1 MAYKALY
8 RTYRPQRFDEVIGQ
22 EVIVKTLQNA
32 LANGK
37 ITHAYLF
44 SGPRGTG
51 KTTVARLLAKAINCS
66 KGMNPEPCNE
76 CESCKEIM
84 EGNNPDVIEIDA
96 ASNNG
101 VDEIREIREKVKFL
115 PGEGKYKVYIID
127 EVHMLTTSAFNAL
140 LKTLEEPPK
149 HVIFILATTEPQ
161 KVLPTI
167 LSRCQRYDFKGLSV
181 DEISRHV
188 RNVCQKEDVRITD
201 EALVALA
208 ESAEGGMRDALSYL
222 DQAIALSDEE
232 VTVDDINNVTG
243 NLGYDKLIEIA
254 ECFENK
260 NISLAMKCTNEL
272 LNMGKEVSKVLSGLL
287 QFYRDMLLY
296 KNVDTTEFKKYIF
309 EKEKFRDLAKTVDD
323 KKIFYYVDVLSEAQN
338 RLRSATTP
346 QIFLEVAMIKMVN
359 VTSDDLNLIS
369 QVREL
374 EEKINNIDLSGIAS
388 SHEVVTGTV
397 DNEKVAQLE
406 EKINRIISELGKLEL
421 PTLVTRVGMLEAKTS
436 EKDEEEAIKEIQKEI
451 DKLKEDVYLVKA
463 NYTSLANYQDNIDE
477 DSDKVSVDPEIF
489 SRIEKIEKD
498 IERIN
503 QSETNYDEINDIID
517 DRLKNARREVSM
529 DYDKINQMIDERVR
543 NIEFAG
549 GDVDAANKYNDEIS
563 QRLEAIEDKLYRVMS
578 GALAREQIPTKPSK
592 RKGPNERQMVL
603 FGNDMIALDNIEKK
617 AVKER
622 VDFSGFSK
630 QEKKEELPKEANLF
644 TNLEEKEE
652 EQEETP
658 IVFEKKVIES
668 SEEINKVKEEAPQD
682 ANVFGASKY
691 ESVGPAEQSLKRSG
705 EVLSLG
711 EEKPESK
718 VDVFGISKYNV
729 DSIGEKKLNES
740 VNKLSDETKEKPD
753 RIDPII
759 YKDAPKMTEGEELD
773 EFERFDVGVIV
784 RILNATRTTEARND
798 KVRIVNLWKNLVDRT
813 HGDRKGVAQVLQ
825 DGEVVAVGD
834 HELIIVYDSPS
845 VCNQV
850 MKRKFRKDSLKI
862 LFDLLGTTYNYLAL
876 PVNLWQTKREE
887 YINQYRMGNTNIKL
901 KPINESILNVL
912 INANEKTPEEEM
924 VSNARGLF
932 GDDIIEYKG

>member
-22 EVIVKTLQNA
+22 EVVVKTLQNA
-32 LANGK
+32 LATGK

-51 KTTVARLLAKAINCS
+51 KTTIARLLAKAINCS
-66 KGMNPEPCNE
+66 HGMNSEPCNE

-188 RNVCQKEDVRITD
+188 RNIAQKEDVKITE
-201 EALVALA
+201 EAIVALA

-232 VTVDDINNVTG
+232 VTVDDINSVTG
-243 NLGYDKLIEIA
+243 NLGYDKLIELA
-254 ECFENK
+254 ECFEKK
-260 NISLAMKCTNEL
+260 NISKAMKCTNEL

-287 QFYRDMLLY
+287 EFYRDVLLY
-296 KNVDTTEFKKYIF
+296 KNVDTAEFKKYIF
-309 EKEKFRDLAKTVDD
+309 EKEQFKELATEIDD
-323 KKIFYYVDVLSEAQN
+323 KKVFYYVDVLSEAQT
-338 RLRSATTP
+338 RLRSSTTP

-359 VTSDDLNLIS
+359 VTSDDLALIS

-374 EEKINNIDLSGIAS
+374 EEKINNLDFSNMPSPAQAPVSAIDDAKF
-388 SHEVVTGTV
+388 V
-397 DNEKVAQLE
+397 QLE
-406 EKINRIISELGKLEL
+406 EKVNRIITKLGELDL
-421 PTLVTRVGMLEAKTS
+421 PKLVTRMGMVEAKLG
-436 EKDEEEAIKEIQKEI
+436 EKGQDDAIKEIQNEI

-463 NYTSLANYQDNIDE
+463 SYSSLATISDNVDRTVKAE
-477 DSDKVSVDPEIF
+477 VDPELYE
-489 SRIEKIEKD
+489 RLEKLEKD
-498 IERIN
+498 LDKVN
-503 QSETNYDEINDIID
+503 QAEVNYDEINDIID

-529 DYDKINQMIDERVR
+529 DYDKISQLIDDKVR
-543 NIEFAG
+543 NIEIAG
-549 GDVDAANKYNDEIS
+549 GNVEAASKFNDDILA
-563 QRLEAIEDKLYRVMS
+563 RLDSIEDKIYRIMS
-578 GALAREQIPTKPSK
+578 GALAREQVPTKSK
-592 RKGPNERQMVL
+592 KRGPNERQMVL
-603 FGNDMIALDNIEKK
+603 FGNDMVALDNIEKK

-622 VDFSGFSK
+622 VDFGSFSTNERK
-630 QEKKEELPKEANLF
+630 PEVKRDDLF
-644 TNLEEKEE
+644 STIEDEPVVED
-652 EQEETP
+652 TP
-658 IVFEKKVIES
+658 IVFEKKVIDTPVEKVV
-668 SEEINKVKEEAPQD
+668 EEEKNE
-682 ANVFGASKY
+682 NVFGNSKY
-691 ESVGPAEQSLKRSG
+691 TEVGPGEQSLKRSG
-705 EVLSLG
+705 ELLAKG

-718 VDVFGISKYNV
+718 IDVFGISKYDVNSV
-729 DSIGEKKLNES
+729 GERKLNES
-740 VNKLSDETKEKPD
+740 VNKLSDTTKERPD

-759 YKDAPKMTEGEELD
+759 YKESPKISEGEELD

-784 RILNATRTTEARND
+784 RILNAARTQEARND
-798 KVRIVNLWKNLVDRT
+798 KVRISNLWKNLSERT
-813 HGDRKGVAQVLQ
+813 SGDRKSVAELLQ
-825 DGEVVAVGD
+825 ESEIVAVGD
-834 HELIIVYDSPS
+834 HEFIIVYENPS
-845 VCNQV
+845 ICNQV
-850 MKRKFRKDSLKI
+850 MKRKFKKDSLKI
-862 LFDLLGTTYNYLAL
+862 LFDMLGTTYNYMAL
-876 PVNLWQTKREE
+876 PVNLWNAKREE
-887 YINQYRMGNTNIKL
+887 YVNQYRMGNTNIKL
-901 KPINESILNVL
+901 KPINENIMNVL
-912 INANEKTPEEEM
+912 INAEEKTPEEEM
-924 VSNARGLF
+924 ASNAREMF